1 MSDSLQSMDCS
12 PAGSSVCGILQA
24 RILEWAT
31 MLSTRRFSQPMNRT
45 LISCIAGG
53 FFTAEPPGS
62 PCESV
67 SCVILVSCVQK
78 ITDWKSFHR
87 WKALQELIGT
97 RYFQANL
104 CIPNSG
110 IFLKIMVMSFGFGQI
125 TQLVKWPGWDSDLV
139 TTMPHGLC
147 KVWHSIQSWGS
158 TSNTRVDV
166 MKETLPPTDP
176 DPQHLIPPDP
186 APQAWSYLQ
195 PWAWTVYLSIPS
207 PHSKLWDIRV
217 DDLVQ
222 PSLWQMR
229 KWTPREVKGL
239 SQGHIAK
246 WCPQS

>member
-78 ITDWKSFHR
+78 ITDWKSFYR

-158 TSNTRVDV
+158 TSNTLGLMSWR
-166 MKETLPPTDP
+166 KPCPPQTQTPSTLSHQTQHPKP
-176 DPQHLIPPDP
+176 DLTCSPELGLCTYPS
-186 APQAWSYLQ
+186 QAH
-195 PWAWTVYLSIPS
+195 TVSCEILELMTWFNP
-207 PHSKLWDIRV
+207 LFD
-217 DDLVQ
+217 
-222 PSLWQMR
+222 
-229 KWTPREVKGL
+229 KWEN
-239 SQGHIAK
+239 GHPEK
-246 WCPQS
+246 